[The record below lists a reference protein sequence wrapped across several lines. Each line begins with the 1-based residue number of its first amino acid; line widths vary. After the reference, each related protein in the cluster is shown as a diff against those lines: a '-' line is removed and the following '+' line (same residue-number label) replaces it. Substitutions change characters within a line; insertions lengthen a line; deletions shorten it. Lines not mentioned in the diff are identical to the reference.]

1 MNHTAAARVRAPSQR
16 KKRGLE
22 SVGFA
27 PPAGHDLDL
36 EVVELEGLLRRASR
50 DVLRRP
56 QRVEFQLLIAV
67 VRGRCVH
74 MIDFERYEAGPG
86 GWLCIMPGQ
95 VQQFRFDDRWQG
107 WLLAF
112 RSEFLLSAATARRA
126 ERGAGAATELPVQV
140 TMRGAAQ
147 AASLHCVRQMR
158 DDSNLEAPREAKQSL
173 LRHQLHALLVRLL
186 VAGGTNPPGH
196 DPMSRQRYERWRHQL
211 EQDFRNHHDVAHYAR
226 RLGLSERTLARV
238 TRQFADAS
246 PKSLIS
252 ARLTLEARRLL
263 VHTDLPAA
271 SIAAELGFDE
281 PTNFSKFFR
290 HHVLCTPGEF
300 RRRFRDA

>member
-1 MNHTAAARVRAPSQR
+1 MNHTAEARMRAPAQL

-22 SVGFA
+22 SVPFA

-36 EVVELEGLLRRASR
+36 EVVELEGLLRRVSR

-56 QRVEFQLLIAV
+56 QRVEFLLLIAV

-74 MIDFERYEAGPG
+74 MIDFERHEAGPG

-95 VQQFRFDDRWQG
+95 VQQFSFDDRWQG

-112 RSEFLLSAATARRA
+112 RSEFLLSAAT
-126 ERGAGAATELPVQV
+126 ELPVQV
-140 TMRGAAQ
+140 AMRGAAQ
-147 AASLHCVRQMR
+147 AASLRCLRQMH
-158 DDSNLEAPREAKQSL
+158 DDLNLDVPREAKQSL
-173 LRHQLHALLVRLL
+173 LRYQLHALLVRLL
-186 VAGGTNPPGH
+186 VAAGTNPPGH
-196 DPMSRQRYERWRHQL
+196 DPMSRHRYERWRHQL
-211 EQDFRNHHDVAHYAR
+211 EQDFRNHHDVAHFAR
-226 RLGLSERTLARV
+226 RLGLSERTLSRV
-238 TRQFADAS
+238 TRHFTDAS

-252 ARLTLEARRLL
+252 ARLSLEARRLL

-281 PTNFSKFFR
+281 PTNFAKFFR

>member
-1 MNHTAAARVRAPSQR
+1 MRAPAQL

-22 SVGFA
+22 SVAFA

-36 EVVELEGLLRRASR
+36 EVVELEGLLRRISR

-56 QRVEFQLLIAV
+56 QRVEFRLLIAV

-74 MIDFERYEAGPG
+74 MIDFERHEAGPG
-86 GWLCIMPGQ
+86 CWLCIMPGQ
-95 VQQFRFDDRWQG
+95 VQQFCFDDRWQG

-112 RSEFLLSAATARRA
+112 RSEFLLSAAT
-126 ERGAGAATELPVQV
+126 ELPVQV
-140 TMRGAAQ
+140 AMRGAAQ
-147 AASLHCVRQMR
+147 AASLRCLRQLH
-158 DDSNLEAPREAKQSL
+158 DDLNLDVPREAKQSL
-173 LRHQLHALLVRLL
+173 LRYQLHALLVRLL
-186 VAGGTNPPGH
+186 VAAGTNPPGH
-196 DPMSRQRYERWRHQL
+196 DPMSRHRYERWRHQL
-211 EQDFRNHHDVAHYAR
+211 EQDFRNYHDVAHFAR
-226 RLGLSERTLARV
+226 RLGLSERTLSRV
-238 TRQFADAS
+238 TRQFTDAS

-252 ARLTLEARRLL
+252 ARLSLEARRLL

-281 PTNFSKFFR
+281 PTNFAKFFR

-300 RRRFRDA
+300 RRRFRGA

>member
-1 MNHTAAARVRAPSQR
+1 MNHTAAARMRAPAQR

-22 SVGFA
+22 SVAFA

-36 EVVELEGLLRRASR
+36 EVVELEGLLRRASL

-126 ERGAGAATELPVQV
+126 ERGDE
-140 TMRGAAQ
+140 
-147 AASLHCVRQMR
+147 
-158 DDSNLEAPREAKQSL
+158 
-173 LRHQLHALLVRLL
+173 
-186 VAGGTNPPGH
+186 VAGSGG
-196 DPMSRQRYERWRHQL
+196 D
-211 EQDFRNHHDVAHYAR
+211 AR
-226 RLGLSERTLARV
+226 RGPGRIA
-238 TRQFADAS
+238 A
-246 PKSLIS
+246 
-252 ARLTLEARRLL
+252 
-263 VHTDLPAA
+263 LPA
-271 SIAAELGFDE
+271 
-281 PTNFSKFFR
+281 T
-290 HHVLCTPGEF
+290 
-300 RRRFRDA
+300 DAR

>member
-1 MNHTAAARVRAPSQR
+1 MDHISAARMRAPPR
-16 KKRGLE
+16 LKKRGLE
-22 SVGFA
+22 SVAFD

-36 EVVELEGLLRRASR
+36 EVVELQGLLRRTSR

-74 MIDFERYEAGPG
+74 MIDFERHEAGPG

-95 VQQFRFDDRWQG
+95 VQQFCFEDRWQG

-112 RSEFLLSAATARRA
+112 RSEFLLSATTAQRA
-126 ERGAGAATELPVQV
+126 ERGAGGATELPVQV
-140 TMRGAAQ
+140 AMRGAAQ
-147 AASLHCVRQMR
+147 AASLRCLRQMQ
-158 DDSNLEAPREAKQSL
+158 DDLSLEVAPQAKQSL
-173 LRHQLHALLVRLL
+173 LRYQLHALLVRLL
-186 VAGGTNPPGH
+186 VAAGTNPPGH
-196 DPMSRQRYERWRHQL
+196 DPMSRHRYERWRHQL
-211 EQDFRNHHDVAHYAR
+211 EQDFRNHHDVAHFAR
-226 RLGLSERTLARV
+226 RLGLSERTLSRV
-238 TRQFADAS
+238 TRQFTDAS

-252 ARLTLEARRLL
+252 ARLSLEARRLL

-281 PTNFSKFFR
+281 PTNFAKFFR

-300 RRRFRDA
+300 RRRFRSA

>member
-1 MNHTAAARVRAPSQR
+1 MNHTAEARMRAPAQL

-22 SVGFA
+22 SVAFA

-36 EVVELEGLLRRASR
+36 EVVELEGLLRRISR

-56 QRVEFQLLIAV
+56 QRVEFRLLIAV

-74 MIDFERYEAGPG
+74 MIDFERHEAGPG
-86 GWLCIMPGQ
+86 CWLCIMPGQ
-95 VQQFRFDDRWQG
+95 VQQFCFDDRWQG

-112 RSEFLLSAATARRA
+112 RSEFLLSAAT
-126 ERGAGAATELPVQV
+126 ELPVQV
-140 TMRGAAQ
+140 AMRGAAQ
-147 AASLHCVRQMR
+147 AASLRCLRQLH
-158 DDSNLEAPREAKQSL
+158 DDLNLDVPREAKQSL
-173 LRHQLHALLVRLL
+173 LRYQLHALLVRLL
-186 VAGGTNPPGH
+186 VAAGTNPPGH
-196 DPMSRQRYERWRHQL
+196 DPMSRHRYERWRHQL
-211 EQDFRNHHDVAHYAR
+211 EQDFRNYHDVAHFAR
-226 RLGLSERTLARV
+226 RLGLSERTLSRV
-238 TRQFADAS
+238 TRQFTDAS

-252 ARLTLEARRLL
+252 ARLSLEARRLL

-281 PTNFSKFFR
+281 PTNFAKFFR

-300 RRRFRDA
+300 RRRFRGA

>member
-1 MNHTAAARVRAPSQR
+1 MRAPAQL

-22 SVGFA
+22 SVAFA

-36 EVVELEGLLRRASR
+36 EVVELEGLLRRISR

-56 QRVEFQLLIAV
+56 QRVEFRLLIAV

-74 MIDFERYEAGPG
+74 MIDFERHEAGPG
-86 GWLCIMPGQ
+86 CWLCIMPGQ
-95 VQQFRFDDRWQG
+95 VQQFCFDDRWQG

-112 RSEFLLSAATARRA
+112 RSEFLLSAAT
-126 ERGAGAATELPVQV
+126 ELPVQV
-140 TMRGAAQ
+140 AMRGAAQ
-147 AASLHCVRQMR
+147 AASLRCLRQLH
-158 DDSNLEAPREAKQSL
+158 DDLNLDVPREAKQSL
-173 LRHQLHALLVRLL
+173 LRYQLHALLVRLL
-186 VAGGTNPPGH
+186 VAAGTNPPGH
-196 DPMSRQRYERWRHQL
+196 DPMSRHRYERWRHQL
-211 EQDFRNHHDVAHYAR
+211 EQDFRNHHDVAHFAR
-226 RLGLSERTLARV
+226 RLGLSERTLSRV
-238 TRQFADAS
+238 TRQFTDAS

-252 ARLTLEARRLL
+252 ARLSLEARRLL

-281 PTNFSKFFR
+281 PTNFAKFFR

-300 RRRFRDA
+300 RRRFRGA